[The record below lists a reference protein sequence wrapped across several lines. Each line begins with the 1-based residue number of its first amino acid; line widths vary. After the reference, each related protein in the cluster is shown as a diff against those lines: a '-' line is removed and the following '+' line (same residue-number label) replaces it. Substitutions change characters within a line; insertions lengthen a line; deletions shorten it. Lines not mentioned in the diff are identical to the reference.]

1 MVDGQLERLLES
13 CKRIASA
20 LDDSRERSG
29 ALIRETAKLNAD
41 LESVEEKRR
50 TVATFLV
57 DYQLA
62 DEEIA
67 ALQRDAV
74 DNAFFD
80 ALARVQEIHPTV
92 DDSSARTTS
101 ARALHSWTSWLDTRR
116 RRTSG
121 CVDGC
126 RRSVGAAEEDGE
138 DAPELLSRAMAALR
152 ARGRRCTDTASRRL
166 VARDTTRCSG
176 GSSPR

>member
-62 DEEIA
+62 DDEIA

-74 DNAFFD
+74 DDAFFD
-80 ALARVQEIHPTV
+80 ALARVQEIH
-92 DDSSARTTS
+92 SNCRRLLRTHHQRAGLALMDVMAGYQET
-101 ARALHSWTSWLDTRR
+101 AHERLCRWVQAECRAL
-116 RRTSG
+116 
-121 CVDGC
+121 
-126 RRSVGAAEEDGE
+126 AEEDGGGC
-138 DAPELLSRAMAALR
+138 ARTSLSRD
-152 ARGRRCTDTASRRL
+152 GGASRAADAAPILR
-166 VARDTTRCSG
+166 RG
-176 GSSPR
+176 G